1 MALCATLVIVLFLK
15 NELSFDKSHP
25 KSESIYRFTIT
36 DPAQFEGKHFAR
48 VFNPEY
54 VPQMAEYFPE
64 IANYVR
70 LAPVLGGVVKLNER
84 YINVEQAFQTD
95 STFFDIFNPEL
106 LVGNP
111 GRILA
116 NPGSMVVSERFAKK
130 VFGDLDP
137 LGQIVTLPSGQ
148 YYSSS
153 VDFVIKGIMRD
164 FPHNS
169 HFHPEF
175 IVSTQDKGEL
185 DRFAWTYFQLSENAN
200 KNNILSGFKNFYSEH
215 INQEAKERDIQAH
228 LQNISDI
235 HLHSTKLREIE
246 INSNISIIYTL
257 SIAVVILI
265 LIALTNYA
273 NLNNGMA
280 AYNQRYIYIS
290 KVLGSSNWMNLKYFL
305 IEGIIITMISISI
318 CGLLAMC
325 SNFVIQ
331 KHYSIDLFAGNFKTN
346 LAVVAIFSLLSI
358 LSGCLQPLK
367 QMIIN
372 STSPVDFR
380 KNPLTDRKSISK
392 SLIVFQYAISISLIV
407 AVIVIHRQTS
417 YALERSM
424 GIQDSNLVV
433 FTNVH
438 TDVQNKFEIFKT
450 GLLKFNSIESISAM
464 LEPPGGEANDRFEFT
479 LEGYSKDETGN
490 GSNTIVVFPC
500 DYSLP
505 RAFNLNFLS
514 GNDFSEKNRDCEGAG
529 EYIVNES
536 ALRFLNHLNPQD
548 IIGKEF
554 SLISNI
560 EGVQIPKGTIVGV
573 VEDFHLS
580 SIKKEIE
587 PMVLFKQE
595 SLWLLNFVVSVNPGM
610 QTEAMIDLEN
620 VWAEMFPEHEFQY
633 EYVSSM
639 YKSVYKTE
647 ILQAN
652 LLSVFTFIALFICSI
667 GLLGMAMLTIRRRT
681 KEIGLRKI
689 SGASIGE
696 IVTMLYW
703 DFIKWI
709 VLSFLISIPFAYMAM
724 DKWLENFVYKTGLSW
739 WIFAMAGAFALISAL
754 ITVSIQAWK
763 AASKNPVD
771 TLRYE

>member
-15 NELSFDKSHP
+15 NELSFDNFHP
-25 KSESIYRFTIT
+25 KSDRIYRFTVT

-48 VFNPEY
+48 VFNPQY

-64 IANYVR
+64 IENYVR
-70 LAPVLGGVVKLNER
+70 LVPVLGGVVKLNER
-84 YINVEQAFQTD
+84 FISVDQAFQTD
-95 STFFDIFNPEL
+95 STFFDIFNPGL

-111 GRILA
+111 AHILD
-116 NPGSMVVSERFAKK
+116 NPGSMVVSETFAKK

-137 LGQIVTLPSGQ
+137 LGQVVTLPDGQ
-148 YYSSS
+148 YYNTS
-153 VDFVIKGIMRD
+153 VDFVINGIMRD
-164 FPHNS
+164 FPPNS

-185 DRFAWTYFQLSENAN
+185 DRFAWTYFLLTENSS

-228 LQNISDI
+228 LQNVSDI
-235 HLHSTKLREIE
+235 HLHSNKLREIE
-246 INSNISIIYTL
+246 INSDISIVYTL
-257 SIAVVILI
+257 SIAVIILL
-265 LIALTNYA
+265 LIALINYA
-273 NLNNGMA
+273 NLNIGMA

-305 IEGIIITMISISI
+305 IEGIIITITSISF
-318 CGLLAMC
+318 CGLLAM
-325 SNFVIQ
+325 SANFVIQ
-331 KHYSIDLFAGNFKTN
+331 KHFSINLFVGNLMTIIG
-346 LAVVAIFSLLSI
+346 VVGIFNLLSI
-358 LSGCLQPLK
+358 LSGCLQPLR

-372 STSPVDFR
+372 LTSPLDFR
-380 KNPLTDRKSISK
+380 KNPIPGRKGISK
-392 SLIVFQYAISISLIV
+392 SLIVLQYAISISLIV

-417 YALERSM
+417 YALGRSM
-424 GIQDSNLVV
+424 GVEDNNMVV
-433 FTNVH
+433 FNNVH
-438 TDVQNKFEIFKT
+438 TDVQNKFEVFKA
-450 GLLKFNSIESISAM
+450 GLLRFNSIQSISAM

-479 LEGYSKDETGN
+479 MEGNSKDETGN
-490 GSNTIVVFPC
+490 GNNTIVVFPC

-505 RAFNLNFLS
+505 QVFNLNFLS
-514 GNDFSEKNRDCEGAG
+514 GNDFSEKNIDSEGAG
-529 EYIVNES
+529 EYIINES
-536 ALRFLNHLNPQD
+536 ALKLLNHINPQD

-554 SLISNI
+554 GLISNI
-560 EGVQIPKGTIVGV
+560 EGVQIPKGTIIGV
-573 VEDFHLS
+573 VKDFHLS

-595 SLWLLNFVVSVNPGM
+595 SLWLLNFVVSFKPGM
-610 QTEAMIDLEN
+610 QTEAMNDLEN
-620 VWAEMFPEHEFQY
+620 VWTEMFSEHEFQY

-652 LLSVFTFIALFICSI
+652 LLSVFTFVALFICST
-667 GLLGMAMLTIRRRT
+667 GLLGMAMLAIRRRT

-689 SGASIGE
+689 SGATIGE

-709 VLSFLISIPFAYMAM
+709 VLSFLIAIPFAYLAM
-724 DKWLENFVYKTGLSW
+724 DKWLENFVYKTGLNW
-739 WIFAMAGAFALISAL
+739 WIFPLAGAFALISAL

-763 AASKNPVD
+763 AASRNPVE